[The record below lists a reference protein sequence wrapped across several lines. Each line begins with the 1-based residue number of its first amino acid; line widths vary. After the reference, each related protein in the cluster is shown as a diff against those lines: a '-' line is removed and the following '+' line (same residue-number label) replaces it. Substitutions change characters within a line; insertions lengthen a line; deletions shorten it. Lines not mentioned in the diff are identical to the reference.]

1 MIRSFLTKISKIV
14 IPLLLG
20 VLVFWLVYRNMDFN
34 QIWHLITHD
43 VKIGWILFSIFFGF
57 MSNVFRAHRWQMQL
71 EAVAK
76 KPGFLN
82 TLFSIFSLYFM
93 NAVLPRLGEFYRCR
107 VLDKY
112 EKIPF
117 STSLGTVV
125 SERIF
130 DFMTVFAFFAIG
142 IMIQWSDF
150 HTFFVNNFQSSY
162 LLDKIPGT
170 WIVAGIVAM
179 ILLIFLI
186 RFIIK
191 RRLSL
196 QDQVKMVL
204 ANFHNGISSILKLNN
219 KPLFMADT
227 VLIWACYFFQF
238 YVYMFAFDFTSDLTM
253 MNGLTLYIMG
263 SLGVIIPVPQGI
275 GTWHFMIIN
284 TLIMF
289 GIGGAEAAAFA
300 LLVHA
305 TNTIMMIVLG
315 FIAVLILPLT
325 NK

>member
-1 MIRSFLTKISKIV
+1 
-14 IPLLLG
+14 
-20 VLVFWLVYRNMDFN
+20 
-34 QIWHLITHD
+34 
-43 VKIGWILFSIFFGF
+43 
-57 MSNVFRAHRWQMQL
+57 NVFRAHRWQMQL
-71 EAVAK
+71 EAVGK

-130 DFMTVFAFFAIG
+130 DFLTVFAFFAIG
-142 IMIQWSDF
+142 ITIQWSDF

-162 LLDKIPGT
+162 LLEKIPGT

-179 ILLIFLI
+179 ILLIFFI
-186 RFIIK
+186 RFIIMRK
-191 RRLSL
+191 LSL
-196 QDQVKMVL
+196 QEHVKMIW

-227 VLIWACYFFQF
+227 VLIWGCYFFQF

-284 TLIMF
+284 TLVMF
-289 GIGGAEAAAFA
+289 GIGGPQAAAFA

-305 TNTIMMIVLG
+305 TNAIMMIVLG